1 MPVPRPS
8 SSVLL
13 ATGIALA
20 ATIWM
25 LTGVGTSGD
34 ADAGR
39 TDVGRHDATD
49 RPRGD
54 ARPAA
59 TGSDDTRRAM
69 RVTVRKSEARTLT
82 REITVSARTEAN
94 RTVELRA
101 ETEGRVIALGAER
114 GRLVRSGDA
123 VASLDLRERPARLE
137 EAQAQVA
144 YMELQH
150 EAAQRLR
157 GQQLAA
163 DVQIAESY
171 ARLQAARAT
180 LQHIEQDM
188 ARSRVT
194 APFDAIMQERHVEL
208 GDFVSIGDPI
218 ALLVD
223 TDPLIIVGEVSEREV
238 AMLESGGRGSAT
250 AVDGTALEGT
260 VRYIAP
266 VADEAT
272 RTFRIE
278 LAAPNPAGAVRAG
291 LSAELR
297 LQADE
302 IEAHFISSALLALS
316 DAGAVGVKA
325 VDDSNTVRFYPVDIV
340 SSASD
345 GIWVSGLPDSVQ
357 IISVGQG
364 FVSPGETVEPVMETS
379 ASGAQPR

>member
-13 ATGIALA
+13 AAGIALA

-25 LTGVGTSGD
+25 LTGAGTSGK
-34 ADAGR
+34 ADG
-39 TDVGRHDATD
+39 GLHDTSD
-49 RPRGD
+49 HPRGNTGT
-54 ARPAA
+54 AA
-59 TGSDDTRRAM
+59 SRTDDTRPAM
-69 RVTVRKSEARTLT
+69 RVTVRKSEARMLT

-94 RTVELRA
+94 RAVELRA
-101 ETEGRVIALGAER
+101 ETEGRVIAIGAER
-114 GRLVRSGDA
+114 GRMVRSGDA

-144 YMELQH
+144 YMELQY

-180 LQHIEQDM
+180 LQQIEQDM
-188 ARSRVT
+188 ARTRVI
-194 APFDAIMQERHVEL
+194 APFDAIMQERYVEL
-208 GDFVSIGDPI
+208 GDFVSVGDPV
-218 ALLVD
+218 ARLVD

-238 AMLESGGRGSAT
+238 AMLEAGSHGSAT

-260 VRYIAP
+260 VRYVAP

-278 LAAPNPAGAVRAG
+278 LAAPNPSGALRAG

-345 GIWVSGLPDSVQ
+345 GIWVSGLPDSIQ

-379 ASGAQPR
+379 GSGAQPR